1 MARVRSPRK
10 SSVAAPPASDPGKR
24 RLPILL
30 RHAWFSLN
38 QTFRRRLLSTGMT
51 PDQYTALRTLVE
63 HQPEEMRQSD
73 LARSIASD
81 PNTIAAL
88 VERMSSLG
96 WVARV
101 RHERDGRAYRLRVL
115 PAGREQFELARQIA
129 LTLQSEVL
137 ADWPERKREQFLKDL
152 AWVAD
157 RCRAVAGAKG
167 ESERD

>member
-1 MARVRSPRK
+1 MARVRSLAKPSGSRPPEP
-10 SSVAAPPASDPGKR
+10 AAGGR

-38 QTFRRRLLSTGMT
+38 QTFRRRLLPTGIT
-51 PDQYTALRTLVE
+51 PDQYTILRTLVE
-63 HQPEEMRQSD
+63 HQPEELRQSD
-73 LARSIASD
+73 LARLIASD

-88 VERMSSLG
+88 VERMAALG

-115 PAGREQFELARQIA
+115 PAGRKQFELARQIA
-129 LTLQSEVL
+129 LALQSEVL

-157 RCRAVAGAKG
+157 RCRAVAGVKG
-167 ESERD
+167 ENERG